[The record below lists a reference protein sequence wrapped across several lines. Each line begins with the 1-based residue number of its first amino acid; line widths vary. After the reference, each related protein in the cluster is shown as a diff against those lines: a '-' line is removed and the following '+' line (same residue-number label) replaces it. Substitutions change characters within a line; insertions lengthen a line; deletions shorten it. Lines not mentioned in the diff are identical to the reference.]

1 MWTTVERGDLR
12 PAGESRGSAEGLVSL
27 ALDIARTG
35 PGTGPRELAW
45 LTQVHGRTVLAVSP
59 TDPAGDREA
68 PEARHVGT
76 GDALAATDPSVA
88 LAVLTADCAPV
99 ALGSPEGVFAAVHV
113 GWRGLLAGVVEAA
126 VGRMRELGAGE
137 VAAAVG
143 PCVHAGCY
151 EFADAELDRV
161 SAAYGE
167 GVRARTASGRPALD
181 LPVAVGA
188 ALDAAGAGRVPGVDT
203 CTACG
208 GGYFSHR
215 ARRERG
221 RQAMVV
227 WADGGRSDR

>member
-1 MWTTVERGDLR
+1 VWTTVERGDLR
-12 PAGESRGSAEGLVSL
+12 PAGEARRSAGGLATL
-27 ALDIARTG
+27 ALDIARTA
-35 PGTGPRELAW
+35 PGIGPREVAW
-45 LTQVHGRTVLAVSP
+45 LTQVHGRTVLEVSS

-68 PEARHVGT
+68 PVAHHAGT
-76 GDALAATDPSVA
+76 GDALVATDPSMA

-113 GWRGLLAGVVEAA
+113 GWRGLLAGVLDAA
-126 VGRMRELGAGE
+126 VGRMHGLGAGE
-137 VAAAVG
+137 VTGAVG
-143 PCVHAGCY
+143 PCVHPGCY
-151 EFADAELDRV
+151 EFADVELDRV

-167 GVRARTASGRPALD
+167 QVRALTASGRPALD

-188 ALDAAGAGRVPGVDT
+188 ALDAAGAARVPGVDA

-215 ARRERG
+215 ARRDQG

>member
-1 MWTTVERGDLR
+1 
-12 PAGESRGSAEGLVSL
+12 VSL

-35 PGTGPRELAW
+35 PGPGPREVAW
-45 LTQVHGRTVLAVSP
+45 LTQVHGRTVLEVAP
-59 TDPAGDREA
+59 TALAGDPAL
-68 PEARHVGT
+68 PVARHAGT
-76 GDALAATDPSVA
+76 GDALVAGDPSMA

-113 GWRGLLAGVVEAA
+113 GWRGLLAGVLEAA
-126 VGRMRELGAGE
+126 VGRMRRLGAGE
-137 VAAAVG
+137 VAAAIG

-151 EFADAELDRV
+151 EFGDAEIDRV

-188 ALDAAGAGRVPGVDT
+188 ALDATGAARVPGVDA
-203 CTACG
+203 CTACD

-215 ARRERG
+215 ARRDPG

-227 WADGGRSDR
+227 WADGGGPDR

>member
-1 MWTTVERGDLR
+1 M
-12 PAGESRGSAEGLVSL
+12 SL
-27 ALDIARTG
+27 ALEIA
-35 PGTGPRELAW
+35 GTDRGRGPREVAW
-45 LTQVHGRTVLAVSP
+45 LTQVHGRTVLEVSP
-59 TDPAGDREA
+59 TGPTRDRE
-68 PEARHVGT
+68 PPVARHVGT
-76 GDALAATDPSVA
+76 GDALVATDPSIA

-113 GWRGLLAGVVEAA
+113 GWRGLLEGVVDAA
-126 VGRMRELGAGE
+126 VGRMHELGAGE

-143 PCVHAGCY
+143 PCIHAGCY
-151 EFADAELDRV
+151 EFGDAELDRV

-181 LPVAVGA
+181 LPAAVTM
-188 ALDAAGAGRVPGVDT
+188 ALEAAGAARVPGVDA

-208 GGYFSHR
+208 GGHFSHR
-215 ARRERG
+215 ARREQG